1 MANPTGE
8 SNGEVLRLDFDRRL
22 MLQFHGSVVTS
33 DAGLLAYRELDD
45 ALGLTAMAGEIVAD
59 ARTGRN
65 GRHALVGMLRQSIFG
80 RLAGYEDVND
90 AERLRHDPAMRW
102 IVGSKAAH
110 GSAASPS
117 QMGRFETKW
126 LAAEKNLSA
135 LTDLSGQWIDC
146 VHGRRPPRGVV
157 LDMDS
162 SVSPTHGE
170 QEMSVWNGHY
180 ACTCYHPLFLFNQFG
195 DLERCAL
202 RPGNVHSADG
212 WENVLKPVVERYKE
226 KVSRIYFRADAG
238 FANPEIY
245 EFLESASIKYAIR
258 LPGNRILQERIGHLL
273 TRPIG
278 RPPNEVRRSYANFT
292 YQAGS
297 WTKPRR
303 VVAKVEW
310 HLGELYP
317 RVGFIVTNMARPAE
331 NVVTFYNKRG
341 TCEQWIKEGK
351 GAIKWTR
358 LSCRSFAANAVR
370 LQLHVLAYNLGNFL
384 RTLATPEPIKDWSLT
399 SLKEKLIK
407 IGAKVVSHGRYVAF
421 QMAEVAIPR
430 NLFADILRL
439 IAQLRPPP
447 DPAPA

>member
-8 SNGEVLRLDFDRRL
+8 SNPEVLRLDFDRRL
-22 MLQFHGSVVTS
+22 MLQFRGAVVTS

-45 ALGLTAMAGEIVAD
+45 ALGLTAMAGDSLSD
-59 ARTGRN
+59 ARTGKN
-65 GRHALVGMLRQSIFG
+65 GRHALIGMLRQSVFG

-102 IVGSKAAH
+102 IVGGKAH
-110 GSAASPS
+110 SCAASPS
-117 QMGRFETKW
+117 QMGRFETRW

-135 LTDLSGQWIDC
+135 LADLSGQWIDL
-146 VHGRRPPRGVV
+146 VHAQRPRRGVV

-170 QEMSVWNGHY
+170 QEMSAWNGHY

-212 WENVLKPVVERYKE
+212 WDGVLKPVVARYRG
-226 KVSRIYFRADAG
+226 KVSRIHFRADAG
-238 FANPEIY
+238 FANPDVY
-245 EFLESASIKYAIR
+245 EFLEAERVKYAIR
-258 LPGNRILQERIGHLL
+258 LPANSVLQEKIGYLL
-273 TRPIG
+273 ARPVG
-278 RPPNEVRRSYANFT
+278 RPPNEVRPYYANFT
-292 YQAGS
+292 YQAKS

-303 VVAKVEW
+303 VIAKIEW
-310 HLGELYP
+310 HPGELYP
-317 RVGFIVTNMARPAE
+317 RVGFIVTNMARPAG
-331 NVVTFYNKRG
+331 NVVSFYNKRG
-341 TCEQWIKEGK
+341 TCGQWIKEGK

-370 LQLHVLAYNLGNFL
+370 LQLHALAYNLGNFL
-384 RTLATPEPIKDWSLT
+384 RTLATPEPIKEWSLT

-421 QMAEVAIPR
+421 QMAEVAIPK

-447 DPAPA
+447 NAAPA